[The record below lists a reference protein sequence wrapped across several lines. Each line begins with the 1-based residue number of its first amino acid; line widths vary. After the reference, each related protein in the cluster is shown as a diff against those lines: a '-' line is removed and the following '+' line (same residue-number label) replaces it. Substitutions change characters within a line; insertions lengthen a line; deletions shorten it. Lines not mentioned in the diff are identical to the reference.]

1 MFIPGTQILC
11 IEDFIDAEMHNSLVK
26 MLYDDYEKNLKPQEG
41 DIALLNKSFVYDDNY
56 LPIVDFIFDKSNEI
70 LKEYFDTPSTF
81 KAKDRINHFRSGHGL
96 KVHTDNVHLSSV
108 SHGAVYYITDDYE
121 GGEIYY
127 PTLGLEFKPKANS
140 LIIHPAQN
148 GYEHGVRDVIA
159 GDRFTITYFAFP

>member
-11 IEDFIDAEMHNSLVK
+11 IEDFIDAEMHSSLVK
-26 MLYDDYEKNLKPQEG
+26 MLYDDYEKNLKSQEG
-41 DIALLNKSFVYDDNY
+41 DIALLNKSFVYDDKY
-56 LPIVDFIFDKSNEI
+56 ATTVDFVFNKSNEV
-70 LKEYFDTPSTF
+70 LHENFDTTSNF
-81 KAKDRINHFRSGHGL
+81 RNKDRINHFRTGHEL
-96 KVHTDNVHLSSV
+96 KVHKDNVHLSSV

-148 GYEHGVRDVIA
+148 GYEHGVKDVIA
-159 GDRFTITYFAFP
+159 GDRFTITYFALP